1 MVTQVSKIPPK
12 KILIVDDEVNMRLV
26 LKAML
31 KKEGYDVETAA
42 NGLEALALL
51 RATT

>member
-1 MVTQVSKIPPK
+1 MVSQVPKITPK

-31 KKEGYDVETAA
+31 KKGGYDVETAA
-42 NGLEALALL
+42 TGW
-51 RATT
+51 RPWPCSPP